1 MFIRHLVA
9 HIWAK
14 LDFQNLMAAMLDF
27 VDLMHITGQ
36 RKNDKKPF
44 DGKPKFITPPGSR
57 GHFDPTNIMVHFV
70 SFKQSSV
77 CQPVSYTHLT
87 LPTIL
92 RV

>member
-36 RKNDKKPF
+36 RKNDNI
-44 DGKPKFITPPGSR
+44 FIS
-57 GHFDPTNIMVHFV
+57 
-70 SFKQSSV
+70 
-77 CQPVSYTHLT
+77 HL
-87 LPTIL
+87 
-92 RV
+92 